1 MYSKGQTL
9 PSSIQHLVKVSARLF
24 RCSRILRPP
33 PGAASSSVRDR
44 GTFSGGKKKNI
55 TGRRCKSANMHG
67 WIWQN
72 VLVPVS
78 QTETCSHVC
87 YLIRKSAAPGASRA
101 LTGSHEFAT
110 WQVGLVD
117 LLEGERSGNVSWR
130 TGPMRSPLSVN
141 ITESP
146 CVCVCRTVPRRSG
159 VFTLHDSAIVSLC
172 C

>member
-9 PSSIQHLVKVSARLF
+9 PSSIQHLLKVSTRLF
-24 RCSRILRPP
+24 WCSPTLRPP
-33 PGAASSSVRDR
+33 PGAASSSVR
-44 GTFSGGKKKNI
+44 GTFSGGGKNI

-72 VLVPVS
+72 VLVAVS
-78 QTETCSHVC
+78 QTETCSRC
-87 YLIRKSAAPGASRA
+87 YLIGKSAAQGASRA

-117 LLEGERSGNVSWR
+117 LLRGVWERKLADR
-130 TGPMRSPLSVN
+130 THAATVVC
-141 ITESP
+141 TESL
-146 CVCVCRTVPRRSG
+146 CVRACVCRIVPRRSG